1 MTTLYELRGP
11 LLEGIESGF
20 IFDEE
25 TGEITCEWSSLD
37 ELAERFEDKVAA
49 CGIYCKNLE
58 SDIEAIKAE
67 EERLKKRR
75 EVLAKK
81 SERLMEYML
90 GGMRSAGIEKV
101 ERPQAVVSIR
111 RNPASVDIIDQ
122 EALPAE
128 YLREKVSV
136 APDKKSIKKALQE
149 GLEVPGAALVYN
161 SKVVVK

>member
-37 ELAERFEDKVAA
+37 ELAERFEDKVVA
-49 CGIYCKNLE
+49 CGIYSKGLE
-58 SDIEAIKAE
+58 CDIEAIKAE
-67 EERLKKRR
+67 EERLRKRR
-75 EVLAKK
+75 EVLVKK
-81 SERLMEYML
+81 NEHLKEYML

-101 ERPQAVVSIR
+101 ERPQAVVSVR

-122 EALPAE
+122 AALPSV
-128 YLREKVSV
+128 YVREKVTVS
-136 APDKKSIKKALQE
+136 PDKKAIKKALSE
-149 GLEVPGAALVYN
+149 GMEVPGAALVYGH
-161 SKVVVK
+161 KVVIR